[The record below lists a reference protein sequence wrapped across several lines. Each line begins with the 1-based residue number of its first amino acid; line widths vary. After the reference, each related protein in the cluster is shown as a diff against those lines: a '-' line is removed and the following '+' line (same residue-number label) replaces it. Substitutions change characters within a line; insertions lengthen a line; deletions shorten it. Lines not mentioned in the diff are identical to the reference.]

1 MINASEYWLIVE
13 DGEITLHYIND
24 PDDEEGETISMPHDT
39 VASLQEILDE
49 VARHNAGLEGL

>member
-13 DGEITLHYIND
+13 DGELELHYIND
-24 PDDEEGETISMPHDT
+24 PDDEEGETISMHAT